1 MPLDEQLFD
10 PSPQSRETKTEP
22 TYRRPTINWL
32 DFLEMAN
39 TVNTIP
45 GFLRRITRMP
55 PIINANQPL
64 THDAIRTLDTLQDM
78 TRYLLEIPSFQGRY
92 SILEPKWAHIWRCR
106 TPVVDLHN
114 FIFSLAD
121 SHEAIPIMANFWILF
136 STTQYTWAVQQA
148 VTQFLVVF
156 IYALDDSVFI
166 EAFRVA
172 VNEACPGSDL
182 LSLWSTTTVDI
193 CGRSLP
199 SNLNLQL
206 VTACQELL
214 LAETTLFFQP
224 IPALN
229 IVHITLTRMYKL
241 WSRCLTTR
249 PTPNVYLE
257 NLCFMSVQSLAKI
270 SLQLISGGPNWI
282 VKALDAGLLLLL
294 AKTLAWMQAS
304 PDLQLDESIH
314 IVFEGIIRMLFLD
327 SVYRPVLRGVRRS
340 LGKLQSQSLDKYL
353 ADGELREWWAYLAG
367 EVLSPNVRDVQTV
380 CFRKALHTVCSNE
393 KCNHSSPGDERSQL
407 CKNCLGAVYCSRSC
421 QRLDWKARH
430 RVVCSKLKA
439 KRLTHP
445 QDYSPEDQ
453 GMHINELDRF
463 QLLVRALTRV
473 NACRDGIVRSIYA
486 QRLGSSRIL
495 IEYDL
500 TVYPW
505 TWCVSDQASSN
516 RLREFLLKSEFND
529 RSEADTVF
537 AVICPYTV
545 SYSDFFA
552 RPVRRGALLDSDLQL
567 PDGAFFRNIDD
578 VLRWI

>member
-1 MPLDEQLFD
+1 
-10 PSPQSRETKTEP
+10 
-22 TYRRPTINWL
+22 
-32 DFLEMAN
+32 
-39 TVNTIP
+39 
-45 GFLRRITRMP
+45 MP

-64 THDAIRTLDTLQDM
+64 THDTIRTLNSLQDM

-92 SILEPKWAHIWRCR
+92 SILESKWAHIWRCR

-156 IYALDDSVFI
+156 IHALDDSAFI

-206 VTACQELL
+206 VAACQELL

-249 PTPNVYLE
+249 PTQSVYLE
-257 NLCFMSVQSLAKI
+257 NLCSMSVQSLAKM

-294 AKTLAWMQAS
+294 AKTLAWMQSS

-314 IVFEGIIRMLFLD
+314 LVFEGIIRMLFLD
-327 SVYRPVLRGVRRS
+327 SVYRPVLQGVRRS
-340 LGKLQSQSLDKYL
+340 LRELQSQSLDNYL
-353 ADGELREWWAYLAG
+353 DVEELREWWADLASD
-367 EVLSPNVRDVQTV
+367 VLSPNVRDVQTV

-393 KCNHSSPGDERSQL
+393 KCNHSSPSDERSQL
-407 CKNCLGAVYCSRSC
+407 CKNCLGVVYCSRSC

-445 QDYSPEDQ
+445 QDYLPEDQ

-463 QLLVRALTRV
+463 QLLVRALTQVKAR
-473 NACRDGIVRSIYA
+473 RDGIVRSIYA
-486 QRLGSSRIL
+486 QRL
-495 IEYDL
+495 
-500 TVYPW
+500 VYPW
-505 TWCVSDQASSN
+505 TWNVSDQASSN
-516 RLREFLLKSEFND
+516 RLREFLLKSGFND

-537 AVICPYTV
+537 AVIY
-545 SYSDFFA
+545 FFA
-552 RPVRRGALLDSDLQL
+552 RPVRRGALLDSDLEL
-567 PDGAFFRNIDD
+567 TDGDFLSNLDD
-578 VLRWI
+578 ILLRWI